1 LVANDLYFILTT
13 SVTSSVEETKD
24 LSSSLLSPSFLMG
37 HDSVGGRDQD
47 MSELTRWEEVYNP
60 LLNFI
65 DANVESRRDNSALVE
80 TSIEFYN
87 NFVGTVIIDNFEFT
101 NVSFGSKKGKR

>member
-1 LVANDLYFILTT
+1 
-13 SVTSSVEETKD
+13 
-24 LSSSLLSPSFLMG
+24 MG

-65 DANVESRRDNSALVE
+65 DGNVESRRDNSALVE